1 LEATRQDR
9 GVGIETYPENDEQQF
24 EEEGQWR
31 DLALRLQAEM
41 DNYRKRQR
49 RLAQHQIWEE
59 RLRLLGAFLPVVD
72 DLERA
77 LQAASAGEKPGL
89 RRGVELTHR
98 SAMQVLA
105 NEGVES
111 ISAEGQPFDPNLHE
125 AVSTFPQSGRGVAPD
140 TVIRVLE
147 PGYRLGDRLLRPAK
161 VVVAV

>member
-1 LEATRQDR
+1 
-9 GVGIETYPENDEQQF
+9 
-24 EEEGQWR
+24 
-31 DLALRLQAEM
+31 
-41 DNYRKRQR
+41 
-49 RLAQHQIWEE
+49 
-59 RLRLLGAFLPVVD
+59 
-72 DLERA
+72 
-77 LQAASAGEKPGL
+77 
-89 RRGVELTHR
+89 
-98 SAMQVLA
+98 MQVLA